1 MNSDSW
7 RREQRDD
14 FTLSELLNALWG
26 RRLLVGG
33 VALVLSLCSVLFGLS
48 REPAYVA
55 EATVAV
61 RPDTVAVR
69 SEAFGGA
76 EEPEA
81 LAREAM
87 NAAITP
93 DLPRDAMRR
102 AGWSGSPQEFND
114 RLGVET
120 DHDNGEIHV
129 TFSATTAEGA
139 ARAANVYAET
149 FVERVDQLSQRR
161 LAGVALD
168 YSAQVTRPATA
179 PEGRSS
185 PAPLLYGF
193 LGGAV
198 GLLLGGSV
206 TLALE
211 SRTRKWRGAKDAE
224 LTLRAP
230 VLGVIPDYHLEE
242 RPEEKVG

>member
-33 VALVLSLCSVLFGLS
+33 VALVLSLCSVLFSLFQ
-48 REPAYVA
+48 EPAYVA

-61 RPDTVAVR
+61 RP
-69 SEAFGGA
+69 EAFAAA
-76 EEPEA
+76 EEAEP
-81 LAREAM
+81 LARETM

-102 AGWSGSPQEFND
+102 AGWSESLQEFND

-129 TFSATTAEGA
+129 RFSATTAEGA
-139 ARAANVYAET
+139 ARAANAYAKA
-149 FVERVDQLSQRR
+149 FVERVGQLNQQG

-168 YSAQVTRPATA
+168 SSAQVTRPATV

-185 PAPLLYGF
+185 PAPLLYGV

-198 GLLLGGSV
+198 GLFLGGSV

-211 SRTRKWRGAKDAE
+211 SKTRKWRGAKDAE

-242 RPEEKVG
+242 RPEERVG

>member
-1 MNSDSW
+1 
-7 RREQRDD
+7 
-14 FTLSELLNALWG
+14 
-26 RRLLVGG
+26 
-33 VALVLSLCSVLFGLS
+33 
-48 REPAYVA
+48 
-55 EATVAV
+55 VAV
-61 RPDTVAVR
+61 RP
-69 SEAFGGA
+69 EAFGDA

-87 NAAITP
+87 YAAVTTE
-93 DLPRDAMRR
+93 LPRDAMRR
-102 AGWSGSPQEFND
+102 AGWSRSPQEFNE

-129 TFSATTAEGA
+129 RFSATTAEGA
-139 ARAANVYAET
+139 ARAANVYAEA
-149 FVERVDQLSQRR
+149 FVERVDQLSQQR
-161 LAGVALD
+161 LAGVALES
-168 YSAQVTRPATA
+168 SAQVTRPATT
-179 PEGRSS
+179 PKERSS
-185 PAPLLYGF
+185 PTPLLYGV

-198 GLLLGGSV
+198 GLFLGGSV

-242 RPEEKVG
+242 RPEERVG

>member
-1 MNSDSW
+1 MNPDSW

-33 VALVLSLCSVLFGLS
+33 VALVVSLCFVLFSLS
-48 REPAYVA
+48 QEPAYVA

-61 RPDTVAVR
+61 RP
-69 SEAFGGA
+69 EAFAAA
-76 EEPEA
+76 EEAEP
-81 LAREAM
+81 LARETM
-87 NAAITP
+87 NAAISP
-93 DLPRDAMRR
+93 DLTRDAMRR
-102 AGWSGSPQEFND
+102 AGWAGSPQEFND

-129 TFSATTAEGA
+129 RFSAATAEEA
-139 ARAANVYAET
+139 ARAANVYAEA
-149 FVERVDQLSQRR
+149 FVERVDQLSRQR
-161 LAGVALD
+161 LAGVALES
-168 YSAQVTRPATA
+168 SAQVTRPATI

-185 PAPLLYGF
+185 PAPLLFGV

-198 GLLLGGSV
+198 GLFLGGSV

-242 RPEEKVG
+242 RSEEKVG

>member
-1 MNSDSW
+1 MNSESW

-61 RPDTVAVR
+61 TP
-69 SEAFGGA
+69 EAFGDA
-76 EEPEA
+76 EESEA

-93 DLPRDAMRR
+93 ELPRDAMRR
-102 AGWSGSPQEFND
+102 AGWSRSPQEFND

-120 DHDNGEIHV
+120 DHDNGEIQV
-129 TFSATTAEGA
+129 RFSDTTAEGA
-139 ARAANVYAET
+139 ARAANVYAEA
-149 FVERVDQLSQRR
+149 FVERVNHLSQRG

-168 YSAQVTRPATA
+168 SSAQVTRRATA

-185 PAPLLYGF
+185 PAPLLYGV
-193 LGGAV
+193 LGGAA
-198 GLLLGGSV
+198 GLFLGGSV

-211 SRTRKWRGAKDAE
+211 SRTRNWRGAKDAE

-230 VLGVIPDYHLEE
+230 VLGVIPDYRLEE
-242 RPEEKVG
+242 RPEERVG

>member
-1 MNSDSW
+1 MNSESW

-61 RPDTVAVR
+61 TP
-69 SEAFGGA
+69 EAFGDA
-76 EEPEA
+76 EESEA

-93 DLPRDAMRR
+93 ELPRDAMRR
-102 AGWSGSPQEFND
+102 AGWSRSPQEFND

-120 DHDNGEIHV
+120 DHDNGEIQV
-129 TFSATTAEGA
+129 RFSDTTAEGA
-139 ARAANVYAET
+139 ARAANVYAEA
-149 FVERVDQLSQRR
+149 FVERVDHLSQRG
-161 LAGVALD
+161 LAGVELD
-168 YSAQVTRPATA
+168 SSAQVTRRATA

-185 PAPLLYGF
+185 PAPLLYGV
-193 LGGAV
+193 LGGAA
-198 GLLLGGSV
+198 GLFLGGSV

-242 RPEEKVG
+242 RPEERVG

>member
-7 RREQRDD
+7 RREQRND
-14 FTLSELLNALWG
+14 FTLSELLNVLWG

-33 VALVLSLCSVLFGLS
+33 VALALSLCSALFGLFQ
-48 REPAYVA
+48 EPAYVG

-61 RPDTVAVR
+61 RP
-69 SEAFGGA
+69 EAFGGA
-76 EEPEA
+76 EESEA
-81 LAREAM
+81 LARETM
-87 NAAITP
+87 TAAITP

-129 TFSATTAEGA
+129 RFSATTAEGA
-139 ARAANVYAET
+139 ARVANVYAEA
-149 FVERVDQLSQRR
+149 FVERVDQLNQQR
-161 LAGVALD
+161 LAGVAIES
-168 YSAQVTRPATA
+168 SAQVTRHATT

-185 PAPLLYGF
+185 PAPLLYGVLGGSVGLF
-193 LGGAV
+193 LGG
-198 GLLLGGSV
+198 LV

-211 SRTRKWRGAKDAE
+211 SRTRRWRGAKDAE

-242 RPEEKVG
+242 RPEERVG

>member
-33 VALVLSLCSVLFGLS
+33 VALVLSLCSVLFSLFQ
-48 REPAYVA
+48 EPAYVA

-61 RPDTVAVR
+61 RP
-69 SEAFGGA
+69 EAFGAA

-81 LAREAM
+81 LAQETM
-87 NAAITP
+87 SAAITP
-93 DLPRDAMRR
+93 DLTRDAMRR

-129 TFSATTAEGA
+129 GFSATTAEGA
-139 ARAANVYAET
+139 ARAANVYAEA
-149 FVERVDQLSQRR
+149 FVERVDQLSQQR
-161 LAGVALD
+161 LAGVALES
-168 YSAQVTRPATA
+168 SAQVTRPATT
-179 PEGRSS
+179 PEERTS
-185 PAPLLYGF
+185 PAPLLYGV

-198 GLLLGGSV
+198 GLFLGGSV

>member
-7 RREQRDD
+7 RRDQRDD

-33 VALVLSLCSVLFGLS
+33 IALVLSLCFVLFGLLQQ
-48 REPAYVA
+48 PAYVA

-61 RPDTVAVR
+61 RP
-69 SEAFGGA
+69 EAFGGA
-76 EEPEA
+76 EESEA
-81 LAREAM
+81 LARETM

-93 DLPRDAMRR
+93 ELPRDAMRR

-129 TFSATTAEGA
+129 RFSATTAEGA
-139 ARAANVYAET
+139 ARAANAYAKA
-149 FVERVDQLSQRR
+149 FVERVGQLNQQG

-168 YSAQVTRPATA
+168 SSAQVTRSAA
-179 PEGRSS
+179 IPEGRSS
-185 PAPLLYGF
+185 PALLLYGV
-193 LGGAV
+193 LGGAL
-198 GLLLGGSV
+198 GLFLGVSV

-211 SRTRKWRGAKDAE
+211 SRTRRWRGAKDAE

-230 VLGVIPDYHLEE
+230 VLGVIPDYQLEE